1 MPKPVLPWKNIPS
14 DPLSQDAYRVIHN
27 TNDPTINELI
37 GLLDRGGTLPSFT
50 QQNGNGY
57 SVSKNQVSVSP
68 SSFTINSFAHE
79 YTHALNNALYN
90 LFRNN
95 KVDNTPTGY
104 RLQDMW
110 SKLQGIPTKL
120 IPQRQLTPW
129 EQYRYSP
136 DEAPAWAVGNMAND
150 DGLPVPSKPPQH
162 LDPTLATE
170 QAMLREAYNRW
181 LRERSK

>member
-1 MPKPVLPWKNIPS
+1 MPNDTSGWKNIPP
-14 DPLSQDAYRVIHN
+14 DPLSQDAYRVIRN
-27 TNDPTINELI
+27 TNDPTINEII
-37 GLLDRGGTLPSFT
+37 GLLDRSGPLPSFT
-50 QQNGNGY
+50 QNKGNSY

-68 SSFTINSFAHE
+68 NALTKNSFAHE
-79 YTHALNNALYN
+79 YTHALNNTLYN
-90 LFRNN
+90 LFRTT
-95 KVDNTPTGY
+95 KVDNTPLGA

-110 SKLQGIPTKL
+110 SKLQGFS
-120 IPQRQLTPW
+120 PQLLPKNKLTPW

-170 QAMLREAYNRW
+170 QAMLREIYNRW
-181 LRERSK
+181 LNQQGK